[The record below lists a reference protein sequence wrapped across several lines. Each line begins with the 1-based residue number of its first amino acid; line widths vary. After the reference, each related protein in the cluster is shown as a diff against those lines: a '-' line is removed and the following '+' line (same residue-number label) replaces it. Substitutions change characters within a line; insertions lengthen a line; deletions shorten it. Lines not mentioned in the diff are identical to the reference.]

1 MNLLRSASG
10 LAQRGWW
17 GTGGTLELSKSSS
30 ELTAGGML
38 LGVQIPS
45 RYISI
50 LRLHGLSKM
59 TFKNRNQPASTD
71 ASSQL
76 TQNLGA

>member
-1 MNLLRSASG
+1 MIPSRFASDSRKSSGVVAGGLVKLRK
-10 LAQRGWW
+10 
-17 GTGGTLELSKSSS
+17 TSS
-30 ELTAGGML
+30 ELIAGGKL
-38 LGVQIPS
+38 LLVQIPS

-50 LRLHGLSKM
+50 LRVHGLSKM
-59 TFKNRNQPASTD
+59 TVKNRNQPASTD